1 MMDGTPIYDVKPY
14 LPYVDCKMDAAG
26 GFAERHKND
35 GLQVEFEKNL
45 ELCVPEEHRTVLR
58 QILAQD
64 PRPSYQEDPERIY
77 GMDYAGMQI
86 RFRVADGCLRVCSVQ

>member
-1 MMDGTPIYDVKPY
+1 MKPY
-14 LPYVDCKMDAAG
+14 LPYVDCKVDAAG
-26 GFAERHKND
+26 GFAEQHKND
-35 GLQVEFEKNL
+35 GLTVTFDGDL
-45 ELCVPEEHRTVLR
+45 EMRVSAEQRAVLR

>member
-1 MMDGTPIYDVKPY
+1 MRVP
-14 LPYVDCKMDAAG
+14 
-26 GFAERHKND
+26 AEQRA
-35 GLQVEFEKNL
+35 
-45 ELCVPEEHRTVLR
+45 VLR

-77 GMDYAGMQI
+77 GMDYAGMRI

>member
-14 LPYVDCKMDAAG
+14 LPYADCKTEALG
-26 GFAERHKND
+26 GFAEQHKND
-35 GLQVEFEKNL
+35 GLQVTFDEDL
-45 ELCVPEEHRTVLR
+45 EMRVPEEQRAVLR

-86 RFRVADGCLRVCSVQ
+86 KFRVTDGCLRVCSVK